1 MTSLLDRPLKARTF
15 TGVSLRRRLVN
26 TVATVLVTLSVAVA
40 LVPLIWVL
48 YSVVAKGFDTA
59 RSSEWWTHSQ
69 ADMTAFLPGGGA
81 YHAIVGSLM
90 QGLVCAAISIP
101 IGIFVAIYLVEYGGG
116 TAMGR
121 LTTFM
126 VDILT
131 GVPSIVAALFIYAL
145 WIATFGFPRSGL
157 AVSLA
162 LVLLMLPVIVRATE
176 EMLRIVP
183 MDLREASYALG
194 VPKWKTITRIVLPA
208 GLSGIIT
215 GIMLA
220 LARVMGET
228 APLLILVGYSQA
240 MNFDMFGGFMGSLP
254 GMMYDQTSAGAGANP
269 IPTDRLWGA
278 ALTLILLIAV
288 INVGARVISRV
299 FAPGRLG
306 RWFSG

>member
-1 MTSLLDRPLKARTF
+1 MTATLDTPVKAPTF
-15 TGVSLRRRLVN
+15 QGVSAKRKLTN
-26 TVATVLVTLSVAVA
+26 NVATVLVSASVLVA

-48 YSVVAKGFDTA
+48 YSVVSKGLAAVTSPTWF
-59 RSSEWWTHSQ
+59 THSQ
-69 ADMTAFLPGGGA
+69 AGTTAFEAGGGV
-81 YHAIVGSLM
+81 YHAIMGTLL
-90 QGLVCAAISIP
+90 QGLVCSIISIP
-101 IGIFVAIYLVEYGGG
+101 VGVMVAVYLVEYGGG
-116 TAMGR
+116 TR
-121 LTTFM
+121 LGKITTFM

-145 WIATFGFPRSGL
+145 WVATLGFERSGF

-162 LVLLMLPVIVRATE
+162 LVLLMVPVIVRATE

-194 VPKWKTITRIVLPA
+194 VPKWKTIARIVIPTA
-208 GLSGIIT
+208 LSGIVT

-240 MNFDMFGGFMGSLP
+240 MNFDMFNGFMGSLP

-269 IPTDRLWGA
+269 VPTDRLWGA
-278 ALTLILLIAV
+278 GLTLIVLIALR
-288 INVGARVISRV
+288 NVGARFIAKF
-299 FAPGRLG
+299 FAPKKI
-306 RWFSG
+306 